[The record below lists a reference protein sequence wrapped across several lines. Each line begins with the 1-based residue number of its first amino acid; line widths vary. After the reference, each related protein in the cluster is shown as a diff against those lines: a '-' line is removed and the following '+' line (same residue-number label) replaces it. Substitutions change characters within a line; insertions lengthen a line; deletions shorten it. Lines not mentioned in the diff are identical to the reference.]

1 MNNRTQQRFIHFSR
15 TLWLICLAFVS
26 VGSVL
31 PGTDHFQPIMGSDKL
46 LHLISYAGLAL
57 LQPLFL
63 KEERLFLRWALLLV
77 LWGILLEGVQGLVPN
92 RTPSFWDFI
101 ANTAGVMLGTWAGRR
116 IKRRLYRTTPS

>member
-1 MNNRTQQRFIHFSR
+1 
-15 TLWLICLAFVS
+15 
-26 VGSVL
+26 
-31 PGTDHFQPIMGSDKL
+31 MGSDKL